1 MRSFDNYNQDNF
13 LDKNDNEYNFE
24 LNDHCYPEGDDE
36 DYENYSPNC
45 TYWREEVFFNNP
57 WLSEYDNDEVDDY

>member
-1 MRSFDNYNQDNF
+1 MISFDNYNQDNF

-57 WLSEYDNDEVDDY
+57 

>member
-24 LNDHCYPEGDDE
+24 LNDHFASYPEGDDE

-45 TYWREEVFFNNP
+45 TYWREEVFSIIP
-57 WLSEYDNDEVDDY
+57 D